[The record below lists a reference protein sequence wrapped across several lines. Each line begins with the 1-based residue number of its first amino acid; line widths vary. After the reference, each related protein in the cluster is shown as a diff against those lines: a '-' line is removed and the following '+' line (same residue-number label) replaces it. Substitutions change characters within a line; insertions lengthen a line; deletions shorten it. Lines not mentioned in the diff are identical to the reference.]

1 MAVLRS
7 ILYDP
12 GNTVLCCIR
21 SHIYGFSN
29 RVLIPKIFT
38 GHFLGKYN
46 GIWFCQNLLRL
57 AADQTEIEYLEEA
70 GIGPKQ
76 VILNKR
82 FFTVSEKHI
91 IPGLQSDCLC
101 NFWKL
106 IIKSRSRGNS

>member
-1 MAVLRS
+1 MGDS
-7 ILYDP
+7 
-12 GNTVLCCIR
+12 
-21 SHIYGFSN
+21 
-29 RVLIPKIFT
+29 
-38 GHFLGKYN
+38 
-46 GIWFCQNLLRL
+46 
-57 AADQTEIEYLEEA
+57 EIEYLEEA

-106 IIKSRSRGNS
+106 IIKGRSRGNSSIGHIHLSLTQLSFYTEAVNPVLLTMELIITQFMHDEYHDQ